1 MPLGHCD
8 AVMAQGD
15 GAAGVDGVVG
25 DRSPGRLPKARVL
38 AAHQS
43 TGVGGP
49 EFH

>member
-8 AVMAQGD
+8 ASGHRS
-15 GAAGVDGVVG
+15 GVLG
-25 DRSPGRLPKARVL
+25 L